1 MCTFYHPAPI
11 KKKIGDKILSQKH
24 VKKKLLSAIFNLIKF
39 SLRPKNECVALVP
52 FKLFAALNTWGHDL
66 STSLIR
72 KDNLVDWSLK
82 HNLSTDS

>member
-1 MCTFYHPAPI
+1 MAKYFSKTC
-11 KKKIGDKILSQKH
+11 QN
-24 VKKKLLSAIFNLIKF
+24 KLLSTIFNLVKF
-39 SLRPKNECVALVP
+39 SLRPKNECVALIA
-52 FKLFAALNTWGHDL
+52 FKLSAALNTLENGGHDL